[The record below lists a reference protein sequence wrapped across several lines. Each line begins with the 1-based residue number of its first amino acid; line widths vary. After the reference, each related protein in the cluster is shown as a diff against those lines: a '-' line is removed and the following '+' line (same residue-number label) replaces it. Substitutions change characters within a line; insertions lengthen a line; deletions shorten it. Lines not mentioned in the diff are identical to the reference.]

1 MQLKLTKK
9 NSIGGKM
16 KFKFIIDKNYLLLK
30 MISNRNN
37 SKELEQWKSNEV
49 VNLLNV
55 EILREIEQ
63 KKKL

>member
-9 NSIGGKM
+9 N
-16 KFKFIIDKNYLLLK
+16 FKFIVDKNYLLLK